1 MILKGGGK
9 RRQLGLIA
17 VKHLLF
23 LFIALIMVG
32 STAARAQ
39 YIYYSNR
46 PGSCCLFG
54 SSFDDPNLHIYIY
67 APGSSEVVKAAFRLE
82 TSVFGPEDI
91 DSVEASPGVIIE
103 SGDLLSGIVLSFSFP
118 QLNHQP
124 VMSLRVVNNPPHQ
137 SATVVFIRDAR
148 FIRADGD
155 TLRLRDFY
163 TYSESMID
171 CFDPVILWECPDTVS
186 AEIGKTTS
194 FQVAAAG
201 TAFGYGFTFVD
212 VADTTGWVTSW
223 SPESIMAVC
232 PICEWD
238 WHTISIDLSVPESTP
253 KGSLGTI
260 ILRGKLSGTVVLP
273 YDQERVVLR
282 AVAPV
287 AVKKSSWGLVKS
299 LFKTD

>member
-1 MILKGGGK
+1 M
-9 RRQLGLIA
+9 
-17 VKHLLF
+17 
-23 LFIALIMVG
+23 G
-32 STAARAQ
+32 SAAARAQ

-54 SSFDDPNLHIYIY
+54 SSFNDPNLHIYID
-67 APGSSEVVKAAFRLE
+67 APGFSDVVKAAFRLE

-91 DSVEASPGVIIE
+91 DSVEASPGVTIE

-118 QLNHQP
+118 QLNHEP

-137 SATVVFIRDAR
+137 STTEPMVSMVFIRDAR
-148 FIRADGD
+148 LIRADGD
-155 TLRLRDFY
+155 TLRLKDFY

-171 CFDPVILWECPDTVS
+171 CFDPVILWESPDTVS

-194 FQVAAAG
+194 FQVSAAG
-201 TAFGYGFTFVD
+201 TAFSYGFTVID
-212 VADTTGWVTSW
+212 VADTTGWVTNW
-223 SPESIMAVC
+223 SPESIDAAC

-260 ILRGKLSGTVVLP
+260 VLRGKFLGTTVLA